1 MSLRIDLKETVPS
14 NVERIMQ
21 TFLDECRTSL
31 QLEDPHK
38 AIHEARKGMKKMR
51 AFSRLVRGEIGKKRY
66 RQTNTYYRD
75 VARQIS
81 EARDITAMLNTLQ
94 DLYEALD
101 AALCEQTFQDI
112 KNHLVSRKAAVSRI
126 QINRD
131 KLLEKVLKDLEKAE
145 KIHGKWKIKRE
156 GFGVFASG
164 IKITYTKCQQ
174 AMKKAYKK
182 QSTENLHE
190 WRKRCKY
197 LRYEVDFLR
206 DIWPEPMKAL
216 ESELHQL
223 TDYLGDDHDLAV
235 LKAYV
240 ESMNH
245 ENEEALTAILAL
257 MDQKREELQTLAKPL
272 GKRILYESPDQ
283 FVNRLAYYWKHGLK
297 DFAIKENQP
306 PLSIA

>member
-1 MSLRIDLKETVPS
+1 MSLRIDLNETVPF
-14 NVERIMQ
+14 NIERIMQ

-31 QLEDPHK
+31 QQEDPHQ

-66 RQTNTYYRD
+66 KQTNTYYRD

-81 EARDITAMLNTLQ
+81 EARDITAMLDTLQ

-112 KNHLVSRKAAVSRI
+112 KNHLVSRKSALSRI

-131 KLLEKVLKDLEKAE
+131 KLLENMLNDLEKAE
-145 KIHGKWKIKRE
+145 KIHGKWKIE
-156 GFGVFASG
+156 QNGFEIFFKG
-164 IKITYTKCQQ
+164 IKITYSKCQQ

-182 QSTENLHE
+182 QSTKNLHE

-206 DIWPEPMKAL
+206 DIWPEPMKSL
-216 ESELHQL
+216 ERELHQL

-240 ESMNH
+240 ESMH
-245 ENEEALTAILAL
+245 LENEEALTAIFAL
-257 MDQKREELQTLAKPL
+257 MDHKREELQTLAKPL

-283 FVNRLAYYWKHGLK
+283 FVNRLAYYWKYGLK
-297 DFAIKENQP
+297 DFAIKENQH